1 MGQIPSLPTDTRA
14 QIDVRVI
21 YHKYRMK
28 KIVQGAGVI
37 SVMPSCQIDLQA
49 SVPFYVR

>member
-1 MGQIPSLPTDTRA
+1 MGQISTDTRA
-14 QIDVRVI
+14 QIEVRVI

-37 SVMPSCQIDLQA
+37 SVMLSRQIDLQA